1 MALDSPGT
9 KVPTSPKGERSAEDV
24 TVLFNATLIVPQDDR
39 LVVITLARA
48 GGSGCIRWSFVER
61 MDPKTASLPIK
72 AG

>member
-1 MALDSPGT
+1 
-9 KVPTSPKGERSAEDV
+9 
-24 TVLFNATLIVPQDDR
+24 VLFNATLIVPQDDR

-61 MDPKTASLPIK
+61 MDPKTAGLPIK